1 MPFSQTLRSL
11 DADQVRFSI
20 IGLII
25 LLLLLVAWLVWFLLA
40 PINLYETSRPVRL
53 PLDEA
58 VVIDFPADSLERIR
72 PGQPAMLHLDAQDQ
86 QPATKLPAEVM
97 DITLGDEDQTQ
108 VWLLPDFDDPFFTN
122 AEVQERMVNRVDIEI
137 DRISPLTLLKQSYP
151 AR

>member
-20 IGLII
+20 IGLIV
-25 LLLLLVAWLVWFLLA
+25 LLLLLVAWLVWFLVA
-40 PINLYETSRPVRL
+40 PINLYETSRPIRL

-58 VVIDFPADSLERIR
+58 VVVDFPAGSLERIR
-72 PGQPAMLHLDAQDQ
+72 PGQPAILHLETPDQ

-97 DITLGDEDQTQ
+97 DITVGNDSQTQ

-122 AEVQERMVNRVDIEI
+122 AEAQEGLVNRVDIEI

-151 AR
+151 AQ